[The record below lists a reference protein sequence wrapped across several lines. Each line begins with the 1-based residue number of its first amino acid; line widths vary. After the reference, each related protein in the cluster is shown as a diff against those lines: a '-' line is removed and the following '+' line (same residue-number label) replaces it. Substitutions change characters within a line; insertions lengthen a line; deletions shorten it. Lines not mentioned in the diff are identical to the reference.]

1 MSQEQLSAFFEK
13 LEGDSSL
20 LEKLKAAASP
30 EDAIAIAKESGFE
43 ITADDMMKMTS
54 ESEELSDKELESVS
68 GGGFTMFRG
77 YQVMKAFTNRL
88 LRH

>member
-1 MSQEQLSAFFEK
+1 MSEEQLNAFMEK
-13 LEGDSSL
+13 LESDSSL

-43 ITADDMMKMTS
+43 ITADDMIKMTS

-68 GGGFTMFRG
+68 GGFTMFRG
-77 YQVMKAFTNRL
+77 YQFTKMFTNRL
-88 LRH
+88 LREL